1 MSSGN
6 FRFETLSEVRYAKS
20 HESKTIKRYT
30 VHVT

>member
-20 HESKTIKRYT
+20 HESKTIKRCT